1 MATYKPTS
9 CGGGPSNMTTRMVV
23 DKMTTVPDPNKQ
35 TFPIIQNPTQFFTVP
50 NCPSPTKTVESVTL
64 SMKQPSIQLPEL
76 IHGGGGD
83 HKERSEQTTT
93 TSFPKVKRNLTMKK
107 TVASNVKSYKKT
119 DNFGRADA
127 IPYQCQSFR
136 STTKVKEV
144 PITKRNRDMF
154 SAAARS
160 KPGPIAK
167 SKSVSF
173 YTKPFLWQAQQS
185 TEQVESTNLPTRFLE
200 EEENLRKVRGQKR
213 KHGVPS
219 HRQWFNDLHVGGK
232 STNIV
237 EKHDYRDEADKIRQ
251 IALPPN
257 AQELYMGRGINLPED
272 HSTNRRMKE
281 WQNKIKAECELPN
294 SAPATTTVVKTT
306 MQSTISRYTQPLP
319 KVTRSHS
326 MSHNTSDR
334 HSSIASE
341 QSSVRKTER
350 RKSQVERQKRNSE
363 ISRRSSQV
371 EMVHQR
377 EQKKA
382 ETKVVESEPLK
393 SEAVTLSEDN
403 EMEMEM
409 KDDAIDNSTPV
420 EVAMEETKDEGEI
433 ATTTNV
439 RPNSEMEIEIVDDDP
454 RRLGLH
460 QSSSFCKITT
470 PNPLTSI
477 DITLHISAHQKE
489 ELATKFTKLDSNRDG
504 HITFQELTSVLPDSL
519 TKSQRKFIKE
529 VYEAVS
535 SSTFFGLEEFVGV
548 TCLGEMMTKLPEPI
562 KDSYDDVDFASI
574 QHTIMKYVMMF
585 STVDRQQTG
594 AISVDSLLEVLSM
607 ATDRDLKSDQSQT
620 EQILATIAKNAS
632 STIDKVE
639 YLAYLPFFLQCR

>member
-9 CGGGPSNMTTRMVV
+9 CGGGPRQCFCYLHPWFLNMTTRMVV

-306 MQSTISRYTQPLP
+306 MQSTISR
-319 KVTRSHS
+319 
-326 MSHNTSDR
+326 
-334 HSSIASE
+334 
-341 QSSVRKTER
+341 
-350 RKSQVERQKRNSE
+350 
-363 ISRRSSQV
+363 
-371 EMVHQR
+371 
-377 EQKKA
+377 
-382 ETKVVESEPLK
+382 